1 MKPLAIYLHIPF
13 CVKKCSYCDFLSFSA
28 GDETRARYVEVLQ
41 REIKEAAAALPKQTD
56 ADYLVQT
63 IYFGGGTPSL
73 LSEREVRK
81 LIYTVRDYL
90 RVGEETETTME
101 VNPGTVSAD
110 RLMGY
115 FDCGVN
121 RLSIGA
127 QSLQNQE
134 LQLLGRIH
142 SADDFYQTFR
152 DARTAGF
159 RNISVDIM
167 EALPGQTLQVYLDTL
182 RQITLMRPEHISSYS
197 LIIEEGTP
205 FSDIFGERSA
215 KDLVSEQVRKRYPL
229 PSDEEERR
237 MYHETYH
244 FLKSNGYHRYEISN
258 FAREEGGDP
267 HCFESRH
274 NTVYW
279 KRGDYLGLGLGASSM
294 IRNVRFSN
302 TRNLKTYLEGEGNPE
317 KLREN
322 KQKLSLHA
330 QVEEFMFLGLR
341 MCEGIR
347 ISDFNKEFG
356 TSMESVYGDVVR
368 DLEEKGLLKQE
379 GGYLFLTS
387 LGIDV
392 SNRVMACFLLDE

>member
-28 GDETRARYVEVLQ
+28 GDETRVRYVEVLQ

-56 ADYLVQT
+56 TDYQVQT

-73 LSEREVRK
+73 LEEKEIRK
-81 LIYTVRDYL
+81 LIHTVKDYL
-90 RVGEETETTME
+90 CVDEEAETTLE
-101 VNPGTVSAD
+101 VNPGTVSSD
-110 RLMGY
+110 KLTGY

-142 SADDFYQTFR
+142 TADDFYQTFR

-205 FSDIFGERSA
+205 FYEIFCA
-215 KDLVSEQVRKRYPL
+215 HPVKNPVNEQVRRRYPI

-258 FAREEGGDP
+258 FAREEGGDL
-267 HCFESRH
+267 HRFESRH

-302 TRNLKTYLEGEGNPE
+302 TRNFKAYLEGEGNPE
-317 KLREN
+317 KIREN
-322 KQKLSLHA
+322 QQKLSLQA

-341 MCEGIR
+341 MCDGIR
-347 ISDFNKEFG
+347 IAEFEKEFG
-356 TSMESVYGDVVR
+356 IPMESVYGKVIR
-368 DLEEKGLLKQE
+368 DLEDQGLLQQE
-379 GGYLFLTS
+379 EGYLFLTS